1 MKELIESVKASEG
14 FAAKPYID
22 VLVAK
27 NPEKYGIPKEEL
39 AIVQKHIDKLK
50 LTFGYGFTFITEDES
65 AAVLE
70 MRLKTTIKELEQREP
85 FVNKLPLEVQAI
97 LAEMCFQMGVK
108 GVLGFNDMWK
118 ALKVGDYIKAS
129 EAMLDSKW
137 ARQMHELDMQDG
149 KDSVNRAERLAQK
162 MREV

>member
-1 MKELIESVKASEG
+1 MSLVDDIKESEG
-14 FAAKPYID
+14 FAAKAYID

-27 NPEKYGIPKEEL
+27 NPQKYGIPQEHLKIIGQHL
-39 AIVQKHIDKLK
+39 DKLK
-50 LTFGYGFTFITEDES
+50 LTFGYGFTFVTKDEA

-70 MRLKTTIKELEQREP
+70 IRIKSTIKELEKREP
-85 FVNKLPLEVQAI
+85 FVNKLPLDAQAV
-97 LAEMCFQMGVK
+97 LVEMCFQMGVI
-108 GVLGFNDMWK
+108 GVLDFDDMWK
-118 ALKVGDYIKAS
+118 ALKIGDYVKAS